1 MRTQQSKC
9 TRWVRSANK
18 RARRKGYADRIE
30 SEEVSDLWDVTI
42 FCSICGRFIEEA
54 DASLDHLV
62 PLANGGLNKI
72 ENIVIVHFWCNNLKG
87 DKDMLEASEKILKS
101 YPIEKTGSALIDSL
115 TISLLAP
122 YAPNPVK
129 RSELPDYFGDLP
141 YLEQIKIFD
150 PDKQIERESEI
161 IMEYQAGDP
170 GRTRGQ

>member
-1 MRTQQSKC
+1 
-9 TRWVRSANK
+9 
-18 RARRKGYADRIE
+18 
-30 SEEVSDLWDVTI
+30 
-42 FCSICGRFIEEA
+42 
-54 DASLDHLV
+54 
-62 PLANGGLNKI
+62 
-72 ENIVIVHFWCNNLKG
+72 
-87 DKDMLEASEKILKS
+87 MLEASEKILKS